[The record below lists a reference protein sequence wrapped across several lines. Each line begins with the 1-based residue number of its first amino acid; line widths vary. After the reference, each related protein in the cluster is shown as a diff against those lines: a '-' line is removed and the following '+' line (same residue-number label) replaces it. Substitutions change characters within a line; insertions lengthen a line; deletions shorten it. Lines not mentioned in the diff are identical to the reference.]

1 MRRKKIK
8 TFDVFNILLMI
19 CLIFITFY
27 PMYHVAVASFSD
39 PILLKSH
46 TGPLLKILGEPTL
59 EGYRKTLSNISLF
72 TGFKN
77 TLFYIT
83 IGTTIQVSMTSLG
96 AFVLTRKNFMPRK
109 IVMKLIVFT
118 MFFNG
123 GLIPLFFVIRDTGL
137 YNTIWVSSIPYAV
150 SAYNL
155 IIMKSFFESIPE
167 ALEEAAT
174 LDGANDFTILLRII
188 MPLSKPV
195 IAVMILY
202 YGVSQWNSWYPAAM
216 FTRDRTVYP
225 LQMILREILIDNK
238 NVAADSGIAEIE
250 ESLSSELVQYCT
262 ILVSTVPILVIY
274 PFLQKYFEKGVMIG
288 GVKG

>member
-1 MRRKKIK
+1 MRRKKFK
-8 TFDVFNILLMI
+8 VFDVVNILLMI
-19 CLIFITFY
+19 CLVLVTFY
-27 PMYHVAVASFSD
+27 PMYHVVVASFSN

-46 TGPLLKILGEPTL
+46 TGPLLTILGKPTL
-59 EGYRKTLSNISLF
+59 EGYKKTLSNVSLL

-77 TLFYIT
+77 TLFYVIV
-83 IGTTIQVSMTSLG
+83 GTTIQVLMTSLG

-118 MFFNG
+118 MFFQG

-174 LDGANDFTILLRII
+174 LDGANDFTVLMRFIL
-188 MPLSKPV
+188 PLSKPV

-238 NVAADSGIAEIE
+238 SVAAESGIAEIE

-262 ILVSTVPILVIY
+262 ILVSTVPILIIY

>member
-1 MRRKKIK
+1 MRRKKFK
-8 TFDVFNILLMI
+8 VFDVVNILLMI
-19 CLIFITFY
+19 CLVLVTFY
-27 PMYHVAVASFSD
+27 PMYHVVVASFSN

-46 TGPLLKILGEPTL
+46 TGPLLTILGKPTL
-59 EGYRKTLSNISLF
+59 EGYKKTLSNVSLL

-77 TLFYIT
+77 TLFYVIV
-83 IGTTIQVSMTSLG
+83 GTTIQVLMTSLG

-118 MFFNG
+118 MFFQG

-174 LDGANDFTILLRII
+174 LDGANDFTVLMRII
-188 MPLSKPV
+188 LPLSKPV

-225 LQMILREILIDNK
+225 LQMIMREILIDNK
-238 NVAADSGIAEIE
+238 SVAADSGIAEIE

-262 ILVSTVPILVIY
+262 ILVSTVPILIIY

>member
-1 MRRKKIK
+1 MRRKKFK
-8 TFDVFNILLMI
+8 VFDVVNILLMI
-19 CLIFITFY
+19 CLVLVTFY
-27 PMYHVAVASFSD
+27 PMYHVVVASFSN

-46 TGPLLKILGEPTL
+46 TGPLLTILGKPTL
-59 EGYRKTLSNISLF
+59 EGYKKTLSNVSLL

-77 TLFYIT
+77 TLFYVIV
-83 IGTTIQVSMTSLG
+83 GTTIQVLMTSLG

-118 MFFNG
+118 MFFQG

-174 LDGANDFTILLRII
+174 LDGANDFTVLMRII
-188 MPLSKPV
+188 LPLSKPV

-238 NVAADSGIAEIE
+238 LVAADSGIAEIE

-262 ILVSTVPILVIY
+262 ILVSTVPILIIY

>member
-1 MRRKKIK
+1 MRRKKFK
-8 TFDVFNILLMI
+8 VFDVVNILLMI
-19 CLIFITFY
+19 CLVLVTFY
-27 PMYHVAVASFSD
+27 PMYHVVVASFSN

-46 TGPLLKILGEPTL
+46 TGPLLTILGKPTL
-59 EGYRKTLSNISLF
+59 EGYKKTLSNVSLL

-77 TLFYIT
+77 TLFYVIV
-83 IGTTIQVSMTSLG
+83 GTTIQVLMTSLG

-118 MFFNG
+118 MFSQG

-174 LDGANDFTILLRII
+174 LDGANDFTVLMRII
-188 MPLSKPV
+188 LPLSKPV

-238 NVAADSGIAEIE
+238 SVAADSGIAEIE

-262 ILVSTVPILVIY
+262 ILVSTVPILIIY